1 MQAVVRPLQ
10 NVGGEPV
17 VLLENSIEH
26 RRRSAWVVSAGL
38 HLAAVVVLLLI
49 PRNLVNQG
57 RLETAAIQKV
67 TPLVAPPTQREPNRG
82 PLSKE
87 FSVESLLPRPPLR
100 VPAAVPPMS
109 SAADARKPAPAPA
122 RPAPRPP
129 APTRTLPD
137 APKFEPPNA
146 ALAQA
151 MPPATRLPAAPAPP
165 PQIETQEKPKIAFE
179 APSRPGSGTPVP
191 GLGPGRL
198 PMPSGSVAEA
208 ARAAM
213 RQGAG
218 GTTVGDIDL
227 PGSGGLGG
235 GVNLPG
241 SAPRD
246 TSTVEMLSDPQGV
259 DFKPYLIRVLAA
271 VRRNWRAV
279 IPESA
284 RLGRQGRV
292 QIQFAIARDG
302 SVPKLVIAMP
312 SGTDALDRA
321 AVAGISA
328 SNPFPPL
335 PSSFKGEQVRLQL
348 TFTYNMK

>member
-1 MQAVVRPLQ
+1 MQAVVRPPQ
-10 NVGGEPV
+10 PGEGEPV
-17 VLLENSIEH
+17 VLLENALDR
-26 RRRSAWVVSAGL
+26 RRRSAWAVSVAL
-38 HLAAVVVLLLI
+38 HAATISVLLLM
-49 PRNLVNQG
+49 PQNLADQG
-57 RLETAAIQKV
+57 RIDATVRHV
-67 TPLVAPPTQREPNRG
+67 TPLVAPPTQRAPNRG
-82 PLSKE
+82 ALSKE
-87 FSVESLLPRPPLR
+87 FSVEGLLPSPPVR
-100 VPAAVPPMS
+100 VPAAVPPMN
-109 SAADARKPAPAPA
+109 AGADARPPVP
-122 RPAPRPP
+122 RPAPPRP

-137 APKFEPPNA
+137 APTFEPPKTE
-146 ALAQA
+146 LAQA
-151 MPPATRLPAAPAPP
+151 APPGPRMPGAPAPPP

-179 APSRPGSGTPVP
+179 APSRPGSGTTVP
-191 GLGPGRL
+191 GGSGLGRL
-198 PMPSGSVAEA
+198 PMPSSSVSEA

-213 RQGAG
+213 SQGVG
-218 GTTVGDIDL
+218 GTAVGDVDL

-235 GVNLPG
+235 GLNLPG
-241 SAPRD
+241 RAPRD

-271 VRRNWRAV
+271 VRRNWRSV

-302 SVPKLVIAMP
+302 SVPKLVIALP

-335 PSSFKGEQVRLQL
+335 PNTFKGEQVRLQL
-348 TFTYNMK
+348 TFSYNMK

>member
-1 MQAVVRPLQ
+1 
-10 NVGGEPV
+10 
-17 VLLENSIEH
+17 VLLMIPSSLVEP
-26 RRRSAWVVSAGL
+26 RRIDASV
-38 HLAAVVVLLLI
+38 
-49 PRNLVNQG
+49 RN
-57 RLETAAIQKV
+57 V
-67 TPLVAPPTQREPNRG
+67 TPLVAPPTQRAPNRG
-82 PLSKE
+82 AISKE
-87 FSVESLLPRPPLR
+87 FSVEGLMARPPLR
-100 VPAAVPPMS
+100 VPAAVPPVS
-109 SAADARKPAPAPA
+109 AAADARKPAPAP
-122 RPAPRPP
+122 PRA

-137 APKFEPPNA
+137 APKFEPPRT

-151 MPPATRLPAAPAPP
+151 EPAGPRMPAAPEP

-179 APSRPGSGTPVP
+179 APPRPGSGSTVP
-191 GLGPGRL
+191 GLAPGRL
-198 PMPSGSVAEA
+198 PMPSSSVEEA

-218 GTTVGDIDL
+218 GTTVGDVDL

-235 GVNLPG
+235 GLNLPG
-241 SAPRD
+241 SVPRD

-259 DFKPYLIRVLAA
+259 DFKPYLIRVLAT
-271 VRRNWRAV
+271 VRRNWRSV

-335 PSSFKGEQVRLQL
+335 PGAFKGEQVRLQL
-348 TFTYNMK
+348 TFSYNMK

>member
-1 MQAVVRPLQ
+1 MQAVVRPRQ
-10 NVGGEPV
+10 NAGGEPV
-17 VLLENSIEH
+17 VLLENSLE
-26 RRRSAWVVSAGL
+26 RRRGSAWAVSVSL
-38 HLAAVVVLLLI
+38 HLAAITVLLII
-49 PRNLVNQG
+49 PRNLVDQS
-57 RLETAAIQKV
+57 RIDAAVRNV
-67 TPLVAPPTQREPNRG
+67 TPLVAPPTQRAPNRG
-82 PLSKE
+82 AISKE
-87 FSVESLLPRPPLR
+87 FSVEGLLPRPPLR
-100 VPAAVPPMS
+100 VPAAVPPV
-109 SAADARKPAPAPA
+109 SAAADTRKPAPAPT
-122 RPAPRPP
+122 APRP
-129 APTRTLPD
+129 APTRTLPE
-137 APKFEPPNA
+137 APKFDSPRTE
-146 ALAQA
+146 LAQA
-151 MPPATRLPAAPAPP
+151 MPPGPRMPAAPAPP

-179 APSRPGSGTPVP
+179 APPRPGSGTTGP
-191 GLGPGRL
+191 GLAPGRL
-198 PMPSGSVAEA
+198 PMPSSSVAEA

-213 RQGAG
+213 SQRAG
-218 GTTVGDIDL
+218 GTTVGDVDL

-235 GVNLPG
+235 GLNLPG

-335 PSSFKGEQVRLQL
+335 PTAFKGQQVRLQL